1 ELFCDLT
8 GVQASQAEVEVRCVT
23 FLHHS
28 AGRSSACSEALGR
41 GIASNGTQEMELV
54 SACERAATVQSTT
67 DAVASHETQCKSV
80 KARRLAAMTW
90 LVTYQVLISFEPFS
104 VSRVVVD
111 SALRPSCEHGSILA
125 MLGTEETLLVCQGCS
140 SGVEPSTATRWTYLC
155 SLEYFGNVPQPRV
168 SAGSTSIEVPVDH
181 PLGNFTHLAIF
192 TQSVVASVSS
202 VAFPDED
209 LDAAEIGGKI
219 RWVATAAKSER
230 VL

>member
-1 ELFCDLT
+1 VESAVGAALAVQF
-8 GVQASQAEVEVRCVT
+8 GVSPSSTAVRAEAAPAAR
-23 FLHHS
+23 L
-28 AGRSSACSEALGR
+28 LG
-41 GIASNGTQEMELV
+41 E
-54 SACERAATVQSTT
+54 
-67 DAVASHETQCKSV
+67 
-80 KARRLAAMTW
+80 ARRLAAMTW
-90 LVTYQVLISFEPFS
+90 LVTYQVLLSSPLSVASATASSVTPSSFVSSVGANLIALGIDSSLVSRSLVLISFEPFS

-140 SGVEPSTATRWTYLC
+140 SGVEHSTATRWTYLC

-192 TQSVVASVSS
+192 TKSVVASVSS